1 MANKYINHFTV
12 AELEVINWYLKQAQ
26 EQESKR
32 LNEMGE
38 IGKKRYIDLRF
49 IIVKNKNLIKKYKK
63 IWQQFCF
70 MI

>member
-63 IWQQFCF
+63 I
-70 MI
+70 

>member
-1 MANKYINHFTV
+1 MGMNKFINHFTV
-12 AELEVINWYLKQAQ
+12 AELEIINWYLKQAQ

-38 IGKKRYIDLRF
+38 IAKKRYIDLRF

-63 IWQQFCF
+63 T
-70 MI
+70 